1 MEKFL
6 AVLGA
11 TLVLQLD
18 LTDSCMLQVPMLSKS
33 IIKMMAF
40 FTHFILQNAIV
51 QFDEECNLHTA
62 RQDTPPVQVYTP
74 N

>member
-6 AVLGA
+6 AVQGA

-33 IIKMMAF
+33 
-40 FTHFILQNAIV
+40 
-51 QFDEECNLHTA
+51 
-62 RQDTPPVQVYTP
+62 R
-74 N
+74 